1 MRATSRTLRGA
12 SSRRSPTTFWPRS
25 PASARTRPSTPRR
38 SCRSCHPTGST
49 LPPPPTCPSSING
62 PPSLPD
68 TPFAYCILRVV
79 PDVERA
85 EFLNAGVVLFARQ
98 AGFLAAQ
105 IALDRARLHTLS
117 PGAAA
122 RGAPG
127 GGGGG
132 GGEPIAR
139 HLEVLERVAA
149 GDPEAGPIAAME
161 PSER

>member
-1 MRATSRTLRGA
+1 MRATSPTLRGA

-68 TPFAYCILRVV
+68 TPFAYCVLRVV

-98 AGFLAAQ
+98 ASFLAAQ
-105 IALDRARLHTLS
+105 VALDRARLEALS
-117 PGAAA
+117 PGCDF
-122 RGAPG
+122 
-127 GGGGG
+127 
-132 GGEPIAR
+132 EPIAR
-139 HLEVLERVAA
+139 HLEALDRVAA
-149 GDPEAGPIAAME
+149 GDPQGGPTVAAEAAGRLHRVPG
-161 PSER
+161 